1 MPEGKRVTNSNDYM
15 PAICLKIRGGSD
27 TYVKH
32 DGSIGTAGK
41 GALMSEET
49 AFTISATQDQMLF
62 QPTFGIQDQTT
73 PKVSDDVM
81 PTLVRDGDDDT
92 HQSVMAPVDFRH
104 YEVGAPTDE
113 VGTLQA
119 KSTGGYSLNYMD
131 GVTDGYVVRRLTP
144 LEAERLQGMP
154 DDYTRIPWRGKPA
167 EECPDGPRYKA
178 IGNSMSINIMR
189 FLGERLQMVDETLR
203 DEP

>member
-1 MPEGKRVTNSNDYM
+1 MSEGGRVTHGDTISFKWFQGSGSRSIAAYDDGTVCTLTNSDSHV
-15 PAICLKIRGGSD
+15 PAVCFKIRGGSD

-73 PKVSDDVM
+73 PKISEDVM
-81 PTLVRDGDDDT
+81 LTLVRGGDGGT
-92 HQSVMAPVDFRH
+92 HQQVAQSVDA
-104 YEVGAPTDE
+104 
-113 VGTLQA
+113 
-119 KSTGGYSLNYMD
+119 
-131 GVTDGYVVRRLTP
+131 DGYVVRRLTP
-144 LEAERLQGMP
+144 LECERLQGMP
-154 DDYTRIPWRGKPA
+154 DNHTRISWRGKPA

-189 FLGERLQMVDETLR
+189 FLGERLQMVDEALR